1 MYFHHGEAW
10 IFQKQSNEKNDL
22 ITIIPPPHHFLA
34 EMMELGMK
42 SFSFAPFNI
51 LIDGLQTLKVF
62 ELAPVL
68 QVRDGFNTVEEN
80 EL

>member
-1 MYFHHGEAW
+1 
-10 IFQKQSNEKNDL
+10 
-22 ITIIPPPHHFLA
+22 
-34 EMMELGMK
+34 MMELGMK

-68 QVRDGFNTVEEN
+68 QVRNGFNTVEEN